1 MSGTSR
7 GSGGIGKSPVL
18 EEEGEGKG
26 MAHHSM
32 EQEHRWVEG
41 GLVDLGAS
49 EGGVAVRV
57 LGLELSLGACGVGG
71 HGRHGV
77 EGERAWSRRR
87 GMRGGV
93 GGARLPL

>member
-7 GSGGIGKSPVL
+7 GSGGIGKSRAS

-57 LGLELSLGACGVGG
+57 LGLELSLGACGF
-71 HGRHGV
+71 GRHGS
-77 EGERAWSRRR
+77 WSRGRASVVKEE
-87 GMRGGV
+87 GGV
-93 GGARLPL
+93 RVDGAKLHF